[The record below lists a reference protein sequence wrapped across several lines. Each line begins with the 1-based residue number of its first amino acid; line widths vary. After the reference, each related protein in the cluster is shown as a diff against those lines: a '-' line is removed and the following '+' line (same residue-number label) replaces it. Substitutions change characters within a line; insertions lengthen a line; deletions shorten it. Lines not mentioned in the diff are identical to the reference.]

1 MDVPIN
7 NDQRK
12 LGPGHIH
19 LCFGGPT
26 LLYLVKDVEAIGHS
40 LCCHGP
46 AVIQLTYG
54 STRQINLVI
63 SSYSTSLNIN
73 DVKTVKLYKYTC
85 NVTSNRD
92 STQNCISF
100 YFHDDVQSLSL
111 LLQSLSNF
119 KK

>member
-26 LLYLVKDVEAIGHS
+26 LLYLVKDVEAVGHS
-40 LCCHGP
+40 LCRHGP

-73 DVKTVKLYKYTC
+73 DVKTVKFYKHTC
-85 NVTSNRD
+85 NVTSDRD
-92 STQNCISF
+92 ST
-100 YFHDDVQSLSL
+100 
-111 LLQSLSNF
+111 
-119 KK
+119 